1 MSWVAVAVAAV
12 AVGTSV
18 YSSDQQRKAMH
29 QQQDALKAA
38 QEKDAHEK
46 AKAEVDAKLTAN
58 TALAA
63 TRRRR
68 RDNALALG
76 DPGGGSSV
84 LGGVGSAL
92 GAGTATTTVAT
103 KPAGTALS
111 AGGG

>member
-1 MSWVAVAVAAV
+1 MSWIAVAVAAV
-12 AVGTSV
+12 AVGGAV
-18 YSSDQQRKAMH
+18 YTQDKQRKAMH

-38 QEKDAHEK
+38 QQQDAQES
-46 AKAEVDAKLTAN
+46 AKAEVDAKLNAN

-76 DPGGGSSV
+76 APAGGDVLGGSSV
-84 LGGVGSAL
+84 LG
-92 GAGTATTTVAT
+92 AGTPTTTVAT

-111 AGGG
+111 AGGR